1 MVANVNLSDGC
12 YTPLMFSCE
21 RGHLRVVQESIK
33 AGADINQKIGNKT
46 ALSAAC
52 EQGNR
57 NVAEELV
64 KTGVNIKNV
73 PLIISCWEDKPT
85 IVEKLKQEGAY
96 VLFVN
101 NEYENPITTTYP
113 GNTMY
118 YHSTFFLEDQQIFA
132 NHYKQSMNEFKQ
144 RFNGLINS
152 CIWFHAWKKEI
163 HETKKLL

>member
-1 MVANVNLSDGC
+1 MLHAIDDFVWKS
-12 YTPLMFSCE
+12 TF
-21 RGHLRVVQESIK
+21 ESSSRIHK
-33 AGADINQKIGNKT
+33 SWVDINQKIGNKT

-52 EQGNR
+52 EEGNW

-85 IVEKLKQEGAY
+85 IVEKLKQEEAD

-101 NEYENPITTTYP
+101 NEYENPITKTYP

-118 YHSTFFLEDQQIFA
+118 YHSTFFLEDQQITA
-132 NHYKQSMNEFKQ
+132 NHYEQSMNEFKQ
-144 RFNGLINS
+144 KKSTVWWTLVSGFMHG
-152 CIWFHAWKKEI
+152 KKEI
-163 HETKKLL
+163 HEAKNWLQLIVL